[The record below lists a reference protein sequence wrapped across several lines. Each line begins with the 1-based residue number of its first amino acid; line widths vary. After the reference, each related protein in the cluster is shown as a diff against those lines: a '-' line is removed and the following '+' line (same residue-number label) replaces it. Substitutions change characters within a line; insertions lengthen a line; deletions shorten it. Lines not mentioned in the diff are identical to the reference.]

1 MRLCLNK
8 ENVLMKSKMFLSLM
22 FFIKIYCMKIFSFS
36 LIITAVLTFLMPSF
50 AQENTQ
56 EEYIV
61 KLVYFVSKDREP
73 QKNIDTQI
81 RKLIEDVQKFYTD
94 QMENYGYGRKTFRLE
109 TDANGKTVVH
119 HVIGKK
125 DTKHYQQNPAGAF
138 SEFANRIQTRNTI
151 LFVVLGHG
159 SPNVGVRA
167 ASLFQDHLYWS
178 LRQLSASR
186 LPLMNS
192 DTPLDYSMISGVITL
207 IPCLVDDSTYCT
219 YHCR

>member
-1 MRLCLNK
+1 M
-8 ENVLMKSKMFLSLM
+8 S
-22 FFIKIYCMKIFSFS
+22 SFS
-36 LIITAVLTFLMPSF
+36 
-50 AQENTQ
+50 QEDTP

-61 KLVYFVSKDREP
+61 KVVYFISNDREP

-151 LFVVLGHG
+151 LFVVLDHG
-159 SPNVGVRA
+159 SPNVGGAGGITFPGSLILVP
-167 ASLFQDHLYWS
+167 AS
-178 LRQLSASR
+178 
-186 LPLMNS
+186 
-192 DTPLDYSMISGVITL
+192 TVGVKATAHELGHTFGLLHDFKGNNTHIMS
-207 IPCLVDDSTYCT
+207 C
-219 YHCR
+219 